1 MLCVD
6 DGDEGELQQTKAIHP
21 WKSIVHNI
29 GARLCGTNCTPADTQ
44 RQSNRDREREK
55 DRE

>member
-29 GARLCGTNCTPADTQ
+29 GTLADTH
-44 RQSNRDREREK
+44 RKRDRQRVTKREG
-55 DRE
+55 DRQTKIE